1 MTTKFKRLLSVL
13 CIMAVCF
20 TMVIPAYAADEVEN
34 GDSKASQTILVENF
48 GIKTYGDESFKV
60 VVTPD
65 EVSQLSDFTYESS
78 NPRIAEI
85 SEDGTVT
92 IKAAG
97 ETYITVKQAGNDSF
111 AAAEVSQ
118 KLVVAKKNVNIA
130 SLNLDEKTAV
140 LEGVLPQD
148 ADKVSI
154 DFDKITLEKFIDSD
168 DPLVLDGC
176 VKFRGI
182 VVENS
187 TTAIYA
193 NKCIDTTEESVV
205 DICIYDHFDTELKY
219 DIPDIGYTYG
229 FLVGDSDAEEYL
241 GMSVIGYAKKRYE
254 GYEIVKIDA
263 DPVRNQTA
271 TISLSD
277 FGGYNY
283 NGTYSSEIIYYQP
296 GASTATT
303 AKCEDGFSVVYNGI
317 GGYDATDIFNYI
329 INLPC
334 LNSGEIT
341 LIDNDDVKGYDVA
354 FVDLASVGVVKK
366 AYDDS
371 ISFYN
376 AVSWGN
382 GAATREICIDPTDET
397 VFVEVKKNGEVID
410 YTELEEW
417 DVVSIFA
424 VDENSDVIKMEVV
437 DAVIDGI
444 VSSVKQSPV
453 SATGTAYKIGD
464 TWYDIARGAYDIY
477 DIEIGSEGKF
487 YIDKYGKLVAF
498 FGKPLTYAYIN
509 GVAVIEPDFGAT
521 GYTAKLQMVTD
532 DGVLVCNVANN
543 VRINSQGGMSTVL
556 DLSSWYDDGYGNI
569 ADPGYHELLNIQGT
583 VVGYKMNSAG
593 QIAEITTADYD
604 RDKFGTSWM
613 CGFLEYDAENLR
625 FYGGGYVDANTKV
638 FVVGPD
644 AANCY
649 VTTLDELEDGNEYN
663 VLSAY
668 ADRYAD
674 DTNIIVINYASIA
687 CISDKSSIAVVK
699 EVGNAMNDNG
709 EAVWVITYLQDS
721 EEYTAI
727 TTADAACC
735 IMPTVGDIIK
745 LKLDRNGNIANL
757 MLVWD
762 FTVNIRDFYSNN
774 TAIFNG
780 MAGMRELFC
789 GGVVSAYRDSTSMAM
804 IPDASAG
811 VAQEIKL
818 SRAQNI
824 YVVDATGRT
833 VKIEPGSENDFKYY
847 EKLYD
852 YSSSMVTITDMDG
865 YVIAENITLP
875 MAQSYADHVYVRI
888 YEDIPVD
895 VVIVK
900 GMPIKVIEG
909 GTPYATTLAMDDE
922 ITTLAEAEES
932 VSLASLDEIEP
943 VDDYGVA
950 TSSVL
955 TGGGSVGGSTIIDSG
970 ISSGGGGSVSGG
982 GGSATTE
989 SIRIVAANLQLKGE
1003 KAANYNLVD
1012 KKYNNCAIQ
1021 ISNIVFV
1028 EAYAEG
1034 GNASVYG
1041 TGDYIKGSVVT
1052 VTAVGDENSVFDGWY
1067 LGSQCVSTSLSC
1079 SIIADSNKVIVAKF
1093 SKKPTYVDET
1103 TSVITV
1109 ERVKGKAG
1117 ATVNVAVEIKNNPG
1131 VAGMQLKLFYDGNL
1145 KLTEVSQGRALGSLD
1160 FTVPGDLNANP
1171 VVLPWDGL
1179 SADFSNGTI
1188 LNLTFEVK
1196 EGAPEGFYPVEIE
1209 CSKAGIYDD
1218 NLEDVAFEI
1227 INGGVEVVNYVPGDI
1242 NGDGVVGTKDVTVLR
1257 RYIAGGYDVTVVA
1270 EALDVNGDSVVGT
1283 KDVTVLRR
1291 YIAGGYGIE
1300 LN

>member
-1 MTTKFKRLLSVL
+1 MKTTKFKRLLSVVCVIAL
-13 CIMAVCF
+13 CF
-20 TMVIPAYAADEVEN
+20 TMVIPAYATGEVEN

-60 VVTPD
+60 VVIPD

-85 SEDGTVT
+85 SENGTIT

-97 ETYITVKQAGNDSF
+97 ETYITVRQAGNDSF

-118 KLVVAKKNVNIA
+118 KLVVAKKNVSIA

-176 VKFRGI
+176 VKFRGV

-187 TTAIYA
+187 ITALDY
-193 NKCIDTTEESVV
+193 NKCIDTTEEPNVAVYVV
-205 DICIYDHFDTELKY
+205 DDFDTGLTG
-219 DIPDIGYTYG
+219 GYSGMTYS
-229 FLVGDSDAEEYL
+229 FLAGDTDAEDYL
-241 GMSVIGYAKKRYE
+241 GMSVIGYAKE
-254 GYEIVKIDA
+254 TPSGQYEIIKIDA
-263 DPVRNQTA
+263 DIVRNQTV
-271 TISLSD
+271 TFPISNFD
-277 FGGYNY
+277 CYNIP
-283 NGTYSSEIIYYQP
+283 NCEITYYKP
-296 GASTATT
+296 GAADVST
-303 AKCEDGFSVVYNGI
+303 AKCESNLNIVCNGI
-317 GGYDATDIFNYI
+317 GGFQAGDFVYWLDFLA
-329 INLPC
+329 
-334 LNSGEIT
+334 SGQIT
-341 LIDNDDVKGYDVA
+341 LIDNDDAKGYDVA

-376 AVSWGN
+376 NVAWGN
-382 GAATREICIDPTDET
+382 GATTKEICIDPTDET

-437 DAVIDGI
+437 DAVIDGT

-464 TWYDIARGAYDIY
+464 TWYDVARGAYAIY

-509 GVAVIEPDFGAT
+509 GVAVIEPDFGGT

-593 QIAEITTADYD
+593 YIAEITTADYD
-604 RDKFGTSWM
+604 YDKFGTRWM
-613 CGFLEYDAENLR
+613 CGDLEYDAENLR
-625 FYGGGYVDANTKV
+625 FLGGGYVDANTKV

-649 VTTLDELEDGNEYN
+649 ITTLDELEDGNMYN
-663 VLSAY
+663 VLCAY

-674 DTNIIVINYASIA
+674 DTNIIVVSYASIS
-687 CISDKSSIAVVK
+687 CISATSSIAVVK

-709 EAVWVITYLQDS
+709 EAVYEITYLQDS
-721 EEYTAI
+721 EEHTAM

-745 LKLDRNGNIANL
+745 LKLDRNGNIANI
-757 MLVWD
+757 MPVWD
-762 FTVNIRDFYSNN
+762 FVEGIRPFPNSAPAVLNGVTTV
-774 TAIFNG
+774 
-780 MAGMRELFC
+780 REAFA
-789 GGVVSAYRDSTSMAM
+789 GGVVTDYRDSTSMAC
-804 IPDASAG
+804 ING
-811 VAQEIKL
+811 TEVKL
-818 SRAQNI
+818 SKAQNI

-833 VKIEPGSENDFKYY
+833 VQISTGTTNNFKYY

-909 GTPYATTLAMDDE
+909 PTDFGVSYAMDDME
-922 ITTLAEAEES
+922 TAS

-943 VDDYGVA
+943 VDDYVV
-950 TSSVL
+950 TTNSVL

-970 ISSGGGGSVSGG
+970 ISSGGGGSVGGG

-1012 KKYNNCAIQ
+1012 EKYNNCSIL

-1109 ERVKGKAG
+1109 ESVKGKAG

-1145 KLTEVSQGRALGSLD
+1145 TLTEVSQGRALGSLD

-1179 SADFSNGTI
+1179 DADFSNGTI
-1188 LNLTFEVK
+1188 LNLTFQVA
-1196 EGAPEGFYPVEIE
+1196 EGAPEGFYPIEIE
-1209 CSKAGIYDD
+1209 CSKSGIYDD

-1300 LN
+1300 LK

>member
-1 MTTKFKRLLSVL
+1 MMTTKFKRLLSAI
-13 CIMAVCF
+13 CIMALCF
-20 TMVIPAYAADEVEN
+20 TMVIPAYAIDEVEN

-48 GIKTYGDESFKV
+48 GIKTYGDASFKV

-65 EVSQLSDFTYESS
+65 EVSQLSNFTYESS

-111 AAAEVSQ
+111 AAAEVTQ
-118 KLVVAKKNVNIA
+118 KLVVAKKDVNIA

-176 VKFRGI
+176 VKFRG
-182 VVENS
+182 VVYENS
-187 TTAIYA
+187 TTSLFGS
-193 NKCIDTTEESVV
+193 KCIDTTEEPMVKVS
-205 DICIYDHFDTELKY
+205 IYDDFGTGLAYVNCFLAGDTN
-219 DIPDIGYTYG
+219 
-229 FLVGDSDAEEYL
+229 AEDYL
-241 GMSVIGYAKKRYE
+241 GMSVIGYAKE
-254 GYEIVKIDA
+254 TPNGQYEIVKIDA
-263 DPVRNQTA
+263 DSVRNQTV
-271 TISLSD
+271 TFSLSD
-277 FGGYNY
+277 FGGYNE
-283 NGTYSSEIIYYQP
+283 NVGDSEIIYYQP
-296 GASTATT
+296 GAADVTS
-303 AKCEDGFSVVYNGI
+303 AKCDPGFNVVYNGI
-317 GGYDATDIFNYI
+317 GGYNGTNIFEYI
-329 INLPC
+329 LCNRGLPC

-376 AVSWGN
+376 NVVWGN
-382 GAATREICIDPTDET
+382 GNATKAIDVDPTDET
-397 VFVEVKKNGEVID
+397 VFVEVKKNGKVID
-410 YTELEEW
+410 YTQLEEW

-424 VDENSDVIKMEVV
+424 VNENSDVIKMEVV
-437 DAVIDGI
+437 DTVIDGI
-444 VSSVKQSPV
+444 VSSSKQSATSV
-453 SATGTAYKIGD
+453 TATGYKIGD
-464 TWYDIARGAYDIY
+464 AWYDIARGAYDIY

-509 GVAVIEPDFGAT
+509 GVAVIEPDFG
-521 GYTAKLQMVTD
+521 GMSYTAKLQMVTD
-532 DGVLVCNVANN
+532 EGVLVCNVANN
-543 VRINSQGGMSTVL
+543 ARINSQGGMSTVL

-569 ADPGYHELLNIQGT
+569 ADQGYHELLNIQGT

-593 QIAEITTADYD
+593 YVTEITTADYD
-604 RDKFGTSWM
+604 YDKFGTKWM
-613 CGFLEYDAENLR
+613 CGNFEYDADNFR
-625 FYGGGYVDANTKV
+625 FYGGRYVDANTKV
-638 FVVGPD
+638 FVVDPD
-644 AANCY
+644 ASNCY
-649 VTTLDELEDGNEYN
+649 VTTLDELEDGNMYN
-663 VLSAY
+663 VLCAY

-674 DTNIIVINYASIA
+674 DINIIVVSYASIA
-687 CISDKSSIAVVK
+687 CVSDKSSIAVVK

-721 EEYTAI
+721 EEHTAM

-745 LKLDRNGNIANL
+745 LKIDRNGNIAYI
-757 MLVWD
+757 MSVWD
-762 FTVNIRDFYSNN
+762 FTVNIRDFYYNN
-774 TAIFNG
+774 ATAVFNG
-780 MAGMRELFC
+780 LNSGNENLV
-789 GGVVSAYRDSTSMAM
+789 GGVVINYRESTSMAC
-804 IPDASAG
+804 IEGYD
-811 VAQEIKL
+811 VKL
-818 SRAQNI
+818 SKAQNI

-833 VKIEPGSENDFKYY
+833 VRIGTGTENSFKYY
-847 EKLYD
+847 EKLYE
-852 YSSSMVTITDMDG
+852 SWSGVVTITDMDG

-875 MAQSYADHVYVRI
+875 MAQSYADHVYVRM
-888 YEDIPVD
+888 YENTPID

-909 GTPYATTLAMDDE
+909 PTDFG
-922 ITTLAEAEES
+922 
-932 VSLASLDEIEP
+932 VSLAMVDDTETTGVSLMSLDEIEP
-943 VDDYGVA
+943 AEDYEVT
-950 TSSVL
+950 TSSIP
-955 TGGGSVGGSTIIDSG
+955 TGGAAGGSGGAGGT
-970 ISSGGGGSVSGG
+970 SSGGGGASSITPSIDVMP
-982 GGSATTE
+982 
-989 SIRIVAANLQLKGE
+989 IRIVATNLQLKGE
-1003 KAANYNLVD
+1003 KAANYNLVQ
-1012 KKYNNCAIQ
+1012 KKYDECSILT
-1021 ISNIVFV
+1021 SNIVFV

-1034 GNASVYG
+1034 GNSSATG

-1052 VTAVGDENSVFDGWY
+1052 VTAVGDENSAFDGWY

-1093 SKKPTYVDET
+1093 SKKPAYVDET

-1109 ERVKGKAG
+1109 ENVKGKAG
-1117 ATVNVAVEIKNNPG
+1117 AAVNVAVEIKNNPG

-1160 FTVPGDLNANP
+1160 FTVPGDLTANP

-1179 SADFSNGTI
+1179 EADFSNGTI
-1188 LNLTFEVK
+1188 LNLTFQVA
-1196 EGAPEGFYPVEIE
+1196 EGAPEGFYPIEIE
-1209 CSKAGIYDD
+1209 CSKGGIYDD
-1218 NLEDVAFEI
+1218 NLDDVAFEI

-1242 NGDGVVGTKDVTVLR
+1242 NGDGFVSTKDVTILR
-1257 RYIAGGYDVTVVA
+1257 RYIAGGYDVIVVA
-1270 EALDVNGDSVVGT
+1270 EALDVNGDGNITT
-1283 KDVTVLRR
+1283 KDVTTLRR
-1291 YIAGGYGIE
+1291 FIAGGYGVE
-1300 LN
+1300 LK

>member
-1 MTTKFKRLLSVL
+1 MMTTKFKRLLSAL
-13 CIMAVCF
+13 CIIALCF
-20 TMVIPAYAADEVEN
+20 TMIIPAYAVDEVEN
-34 GDSKASQTILVENF
+34 GDSRASQTILVENF

-97 ETYITVKQAGNDSF
+97 ETYITVRQAGNDSF

-176 VKFRGI
+176 VKFRGV

-187 TTAIYA
+187 TTALGVS
-193 NKCIDTTEESVV
+193 KCIDTTEEPAVAVYVV
-205 DICIYDHFDTELKY
+205 DDFDTGLTG
-219 DIPDIGYTYG
+219 GYSGMTYS
-229 FLVGDSDAEEYL
+229 FLAGDTDAEDYL
-241 GMSVIGYAKKRYE
+241 GMSVIGYAKE
-254 GYEIVKIDA
+254 TPSGQYEIIKIDA
-263 DPVRNQTA
+263 DPVRNQIA
-271 TISLSD
+271 TFSLSD
-277 FGGYNY
+277 FGGYNESVG
-283 NGTYSSEIIYYQP
+283 NSEIIYFKP
-296 GASTATT
+296 GASDATT
-303 AKCEDGFSVVYNGI
+303 AKCEPGFEVVYNGI
-317 GGYDATDIFNYI
+317 GGIAAGNVFGWLDF
-329 INLPC
+329 LS
-334 LNSGEIT
+334 SGQIT
-341 LIDNDDVKGYDVA
+341 LIDNDDIKGYDVA
-354 FVDLASVGVVKK
+354 FVDVASVGVVRKI
-366 AYDDS
+366 YDDS
-371 ISFYN
+371 IGFYN
-376 AVSWGN
+376 TVHWGD
-382 GAATREICIDPTDET
+382 GDIASRIFIDPTDET
-397 VFVEVKKNGEVID
+397 VFVEVKKNGKVID

-437 DAVIDGI
+437 DVVIDGI

-464 TWYDIARGAYDIY
+464 IWYDIARGAYDIH
-477 DIEIGSEGKF
+477 DIEVGGEGKF

-509 GVAVIEPDFGAT
+509 GVAVIEPNFGAT

-593 QIAEITTADYD
+593 YIEEITTADYD
-604 RDKFGTSWM
+604 YDKLRRTSM
-613 CGFLEYDAENLR
+613 CGNLEYDAENLR

-638 FVVGPD
+638 FVVDPD

-649 VTTLDELEDGNEYN
+649 VTTLDELEDGNMYD
-663 VLSAY
+663 VLCAY

-674 DTNIIVINYASIA
+674 DTNIIVVSYASIA
-687 CISDKSSIAVVK
+687 CVSDKSSIAVVK

-721 EEYTAI
+721 EEYTAM

-745 LKLDRNGNIANL
+745 LKLDRYGNIANI
-757 MLVWD
+757 MPVWD
-762 FTVNIRDFYSNN
+762 FTVNIRDFYGNN
-774 TAIFNG
+774 TAVFN
-780 MAGMRELFC
+780 AYNLPTERFA
-789 GGVVSAYRDSTSMAM
+789 GGVVTNYRESTSMAM

-811 VAQEIKL
+811 SMIEVKL
-818 SRAQNI
+818 SKAQNI
-824 YVVDATGRT
+824 YVVDATGRNVEIKLGT
-833 VKIEPGSENDFKYY
+833 ANNFKYY
-847 EKLYD
+847 ESLYNS
-852 YSSSMVTITDMDG
+852 YSSVVTITDMDG
-865 YVIAENITLP
+865 YVIAENIT
-875 MAQSYADHVYVRI
+875 MAYAQTFADHVYVRM

-909 GTPYATTLAMDDE
+909 GTTYATTLAMDEE
-922 ITTLAEAEES
+922 ITTVAGTEES
-932 VSLASLDEIEP
+932 VRLASLDEIEP
-943 VDDYGVA
+943 VDDYVV
-950 TSSVL
+950 TTNSVL

-970 ISSGGGGSVSGG
+970 ISSGGGSGSAGGG
-982 GGSATTE
+982 GGSSATTQ

-1003 KAANYNLVD
+1003 SAANYNLID
-1012 KKYNNCAIQ
+1012 DKYNNCSIM

-1041 TGDYIKGSVVT
+1041 TGDYIKGSIVT

-1079 SIIADSNKVIVAKF
+1079 SVIADSNKVIVAKF

-1117 ATVNVAVEIKNNPG
+1117 VTVNVAVEIKNNPG

-1179 SADFSNGTI
+1179 DADFSNGTI
-1188 LNLTFEVK
+1188 LNLTFQVA
-1196 EGAPEGFYPVEIE
+1196 EGAPEGFYPIEIE
-1209 CSKAGIYDD
+1209 CSKSGIYDD
-1218 NLEDVAFEI
+1218 NLDDVTFEI

-1257 RYIAGGYDVTVVA
+1257 RYIAGGYNVTVVD
-1270 EALDVNGDSVVGT
+1270 EALDVNRDDAITT
-1283 KDVTVLRR
+1283 KDVTALRR
-1291 YIAGGYGIE
+1291 FIAGGYGIE
-1300 LN
+1300 LK

>member
-1 MTTKFKRLLSVL
+1 MMTTKFKRLLSVVCAIAL
-13 CIMAVCF
+13 CF

-34 GDSKASQTILVENF
+34 GDSRASQTILVENF

-60 VVTPD
+60 AVTPD
-65 EVSQLSDFTYESS
+65 GVSQLSDFTYESS

-85 SEDGTVT
+85 SNDGTVT

-97 ETYITVKQAGNDSF
+97 ETYITVRQAGNDSF

-176 VKFRGI
+176 VKFRGV

-187 TTAIYA
+187 TTAIDA
-193 NKCIDTTEESVV
+193 NKCIDTTEEPAVAVYVV
-205 DICIYDHFDTELKY
+205 DDFDTGLTG
-219 DIPDIGYTYG
+219 GYSGMTYS
-229 FLVGDSDAEEYL
+229 FLAGDTDAEDYL
-241 GMSVIGYAKKRYE
+241 GMSVIGYAKE
-254 GYEIVKIDA
+254 TPSGQYEIIKIDA
-263 DPVRNQTA
+263 DPVRNQIA
-271 TISLSD
+271 TFSLSD
-277 FGGYNY
+277 FGGYNSA
-283 NGTYSSEIIYYQP
+283 NSEIMYYEP

-303 AKCEDGFSVVYNGI
+303 AKCEPSFNVVYNGI
-317 GGYDATDIFNYI
+317 GGYNGISIFNNI
-329 INLPC
+329 LCNTGLPC
-334 LNSGEIT
+334 LYGGQIT

-376 AVSWGN
+376 NVVWGN
-382 GAATREICIDPTDET
+382 GNVTKTIDIDPTDET
-397 VFVEVKKNGEVID
+397 IFVEVKKNGEVID

-424 VDENSDVIKMEVV
+424 VDENADVIKMEVV
-437 DAVIDGI
+437 DAVIDGM

-464 TWYDIARGAYDIY
+464 TWYDVARGAYDIY
-477 DIEIGSEGKF
+477 DIEVGSEGKF

-509 GVAVIEPDFGAT
+509 GVAVIEPDFGGT

-532 DGVLVCNVANN
+532 EGVLVCDIANN
-543 VRINSQGGMSTVL
+543 ARINSQGGMSTVL

-569 ADPGYHELLNIQGT
+569 TGSGYHELLNIQGT

-593 QIAEITTADYD
+593 QITEITTADYD

-638 FVVGPD
+638 FVVDPD

-649 VTTLDELEDGNEYN
+649 VTTLDELEDGNGYD
-663 VLSAY
+663 VLCAY

-674 DTNIIVINYASIA
+674 DTNIIVISYASIA
-687 CISDKSSIAVVK
+687 CVSDKSSIAVVK

-709 EAVWVITYLQDS
+709 EAVYEITYLQDS
-721 EEYTAI
+721 EEHTAM

-745 LKLDRNGNIANL
+745 LKLDRTGNIANI
-757 MLVWD
+757 MPVWD
-762 FTVNIRDFYSNN
+762 FVEGIRPFPNSAPAVLNGVATV
-774 TAIFNG
+774 
-780 MAGMRELFC
+780 REAFA
-789 GGVVSAYRDSTSMAM
+789 GGVVTDYRDSTSMACINGM
-804 IPDASAG
+804 E
-811 VAQEIKL
+811 VKL
-818 SRAQNI
+818 SKAQNI

-833 VKIEPGSENDFKYY
+833 VQISTGTTNNFKYY

-852 YSSSMVTITDMDG
+852 YSSTMVTITDMDG
-865 YVIAENITLP
+865 FVIAENIP
-875 MAQSYADHVYVRI
+875 IPEAQKYADHVYVRM
-888 YEDIPVD
+888 YEDTPID

-922 ITTLAEAEES
+922 ITTVAGTEES

-943 VDDYGVA
+943 VDSGAVS
-950 TSSVL
+950 TMSVL
-955 TGGGSVGGSTIIDSG
+955 TGGASSDGSTIIDSG
-970 ISSGGGGSVSGG
+970 VSFDGGSGSAGGGGGGYDPSV
-982 GGSATTE
+982 
-989 SIRIVAANLQLKGE
+989 RIVAANLSLKGE
-1003 KAANYNLVD
+1003 SAANYNLVD
-1012 KKYNNCAIQ
+1012 DKYNNCSIL

-1145 KLTEVSQGRALGSLD
+1145 KLTEVSQGRALGNLD

-1196 EGAPEGFYPVEIE
+1196 EGAPEGFYPIEIE
-1209 CSKAGIYDD
+1209 CSKSGIYDD
-1218 NLEDVAFEI
+1218 NLDDVTFEI

-1257 RYIAGGYDVTVVA
+1257 RYIAGGYNVTVVD
-1270 EALDVNGDSVVGT
+1270 EALDVNRDDAITT
-1283 KDVTVLRR
+1283 KDVTALRR
-1291 YIAGGYGIE
+1291 FIAGGYGIE
-1300 LN
+1300 LK